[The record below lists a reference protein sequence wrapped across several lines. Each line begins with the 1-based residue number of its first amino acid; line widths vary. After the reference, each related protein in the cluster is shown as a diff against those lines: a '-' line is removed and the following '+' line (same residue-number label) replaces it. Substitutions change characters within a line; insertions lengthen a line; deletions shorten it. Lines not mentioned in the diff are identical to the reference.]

1 MTGII
6 WACIATFLIAV
17 SPVLAK
23 AGTKKTDP
31 ALAGCVVGITYAI
44 VTFIRTS
51 GRITAYKY
59 SYIEQKSWIFII
71 LAGAAAGFFAVCLFR
86 ALDQGEA
93 TNAVPI
99 MKCNYVITGIAAI
112 FVFGTKPDIKQWVVM
127 GLMVLGT
134 VVITMQSGGKKKNSW
149 LAYAVLS
156 AILIS
161 TADLLVKYGAGKIDE
176 YVVKFICIVIGLVV
190 LLIVTFATGG
200 MKKIRNMSFV
210 DGVFLILSALAIP
223 AAEDFYSRAAAL
235 AGNYAA
241 YIYDVSLLVMMIIA
255 SVSLKEK
262 ISGLKIAGAVV
273 FISSLYLQIM
283 W

>member
-6 WACIATFLIAV
+6 WACIATLIIAA
-17 SPVLAK
+17 SPILAK

-51 GRITAYKY
+51 GKITAYKY
-59 SYIEQKSWIFII
+59 SYIDQKSWIFII
-71 LAGAAAGFFAVCLFR
+71 LAGVAAGLFAVCFFR
-86 ALDQGEA
+86 ALNLGEA

-112 FVFGTKPDIKQWVVM
+112 FIFGTKPDVKQWVIM

-134 VVITMQSGGKKKNSW
+134 VIITMQSGGKKKNSW
-149 LAYAVLS
+149 LVYAILS
-156 AILIS
+156 ALLIS
-161 TADLLVKYGAGKIDE
+161 TSDLLVKYGAGKIDGD
-176 YVVKFICIVIGLVV
+176 VVKFICIVIGLVILV
-190 LLIVTFATGG
+190 IVTFAVGG

-210 DGVFLILSALAIP
+210 DGVFLILAALAIP
-223 AAEDFYSRAAAL
+223 AAADFYARATAL
-235 AGNYAA
+235 AGNYAV

-262 ISGLKIAGAVV
+262 ISGLKIVGAVI
-273 FISSLYLQIM
+273 FISSLFLQIM

>member
-71 LAGAAAGFFAVCLFR
+71 LAGAAAGFFAVCFFR

-93 TNAVPI
+93 TNAIPI
-99 MKCNYVITGIAAI
+99 MKCNYVIRR
-112 FVFGTKPDIKQWVVM
+112 K
-127 GLMVLGT
+127 
-134 VVITMQSGGKKKNSW
+134 
-149 LAYAVLS
+149 
-156 AILIS
+156 
-161 TADLLVKYGAGKIDE
+161 
-176 YVVKFICIVIGLVV
+176 
-190 LLIVTFATGG
+190 
-200 MKKIRNMSFV
+200 
-210 DGVFLILSALAIP
+210 
-223 AAEDFYSRAAAL
+223 
-235 AGNYAA
+235 
-241 YIYDVSLLVMMIIA
+241 MI
-255 SVSLKEK
+255 
-262 ISGLKIAGAVV
+262 
-273 FISSLYLQIM
+273 
-283 W
+283 